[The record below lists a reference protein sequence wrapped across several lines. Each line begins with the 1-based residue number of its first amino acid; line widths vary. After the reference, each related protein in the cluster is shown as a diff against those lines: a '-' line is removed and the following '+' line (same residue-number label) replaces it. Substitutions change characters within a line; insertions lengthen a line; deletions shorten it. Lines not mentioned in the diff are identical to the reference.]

1 MDITLWAQEIGGE
14 YGNRLTSA
22 IYFTVISE
30 SLAMAQQK
38 GMYYRKGGQGR
49 WNITLWA
56 QEIGGEY
63 GNRLTLAIYFMAILE
78 SLAMEVVIR
87 QDPE

>member
-1 MDITLWAQEIGGE
+1 
-14 YGNRLTSA
+14 
-22 IYFTVISE
+22 
-30 SLAMAQQK
+30 
-38 GMYYRKGGQGR
+38 MYYSKGGQGR

-56 QEIGGEY
+56 EEISGEY
-63 GNRLTLAIYFMAILE
+63 GNRPTLAIYFMAILE